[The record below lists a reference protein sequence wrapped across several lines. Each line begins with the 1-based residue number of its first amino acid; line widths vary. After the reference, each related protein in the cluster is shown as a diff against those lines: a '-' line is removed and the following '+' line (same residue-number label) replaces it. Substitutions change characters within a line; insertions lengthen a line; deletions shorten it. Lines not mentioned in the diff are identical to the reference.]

1 MELEKRKLFAKNTI
15 KEQDV
20 NILYGRYYNAY
31 KDNINLPFDIVADT
45 IIAAN
50 MINAGFKVKD
60 VLEAVSMQS
69 PNAIGAD
76 YAQKIE
82 ADLKNLPSTLENT
95 RTQKQSLVRTIT
107 NEGAE

>member
-1 MELEKRKLFAKNTI
+1 
-15 KEQDV
+15 
-20 NILYGRYYNAY
+20 
-31 KDNINLPFDIVADT
+31 
-45 IIAAN
+45 

-82 ADLKNLPSTLENT
+82 ESLKNLPSTLENT
-95 RTQKQSLVRTIT
+95 RTQKHSLVRTIT
-107 NEGAE
+107 NDGAE